1 MDYVDPIL
9 LEKNMQP
16 GGRNDVLFQMN
27 DAVQKSKI
35 IARKRAEQQE
45 KEILGETGMIR
56 KSKLVNTSFF
66 GNQTE
71 LVFLGYFSWGF
82 LVSFLGG
89 FLQGPKK
96 YKGTG

>member
-27 DAVQKSKI
+27 DAIQKSKI

-45 KEILGETGMIR
+45 REILGETGMIR

-71 LVFLGYFSWGF
+71 LVFLVYFSWGF